1 MFKLSKKLLLNYYL
15 LASLLLLV
23 VVMFPQPP
31 HKVSDVS
38 EGQLLKPRELEVET
52 AQNFEFY
59 LE

>member
-1 MFKLSKKLLLNYYL
+1 MFKLSKKPLLYYYL
-15 LASLLLLV
+15 LASLLLV
-23 VVMFPQPP
+23 VVVFPQPP

-52 AQNFEFY
+52 AQNLEFY